1 MKIKKAIPFILPLAV
16 WLSITGYMALL
27 MYVLTPLTISLEM
40 SEGFRLICFI
50 VSMVLQ
56 GVIVWA
62 LTFAAAKKFGLGVK
76 GTLAALP
83 VMFALFAVYRVPT
96 QYLFVYTGEW
106 SFMFNHNPAMNRF
119 LAAFWITL
127 QFGII
132 MLVTATAV
140 YANSKPE
147 AIKNTTGGNHE
158 A

>member
-1 MKIKKAIPFILPLAV
+1 MPFILPLAV
-16 WLSITGYMALL
+16 WLSLAAYMALL

-40 SEGFRLICFI
+40 SEDFRLICLI
-50 VSMVLQ
+50 VSIALQ

-62 LTFAAAKKFGLGVK
+62 LTFAAAKKFGLRIK
-76 GTLAALP
+76 GAMAALP
-83 VMFALFAVYRVPT
+83 VMFVLFAVYHFPS

-106 SFMFNHNPAMNRF
+106 SFMFNHHPAMNRF

-132 MLVTATAV
+132 MLITAVAV
-140 YANSKPE
+140 YANSKPD
-147 AIKNTTGGNHE
+147 ASKNTTGGDHE